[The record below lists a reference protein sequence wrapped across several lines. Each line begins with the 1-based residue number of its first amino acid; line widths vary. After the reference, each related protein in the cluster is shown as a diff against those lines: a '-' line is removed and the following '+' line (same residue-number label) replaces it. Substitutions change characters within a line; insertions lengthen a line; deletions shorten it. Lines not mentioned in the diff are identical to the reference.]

1 MTTGAIGPKAAVFKG
16 GRRVD
21 DRRVIKFGRTEGRVV
36 RLVGR
41 MPFVSSRE
49 VSDLLGLDGYQ
60 RARVIMENLE
70 ALGHVT
76 SLKTAGVY
84 SGGWEVKRFALT
96 VKGIGRLAELERIE
110 VPDALKRYPVSLQWR
125 RVLLR
130 RLEALEVYY
139 KLCCFAALARR
150 EGAISFGEG
159 EDVGGPGKYAV
170 GVPSDG
176 MLFWWRRAGWL
187 DGTIVFGRGKGA
199 RRVRVLRTGPT
210 QVRRAILNRLGS
222 MMESYNVRGIERVVI
237 VVPGYTELRLVE
249 HWLRANARFIQ
260 AYCVV
265 EHELK
270 QARKWSDIRF
280 VRPGEFGSAYFSLS
294 AAFSGL
300 RGRPSRSGARL
311 DRFEPYA
318 KVVVPEGVILK
329 TGRNDRGILVGAS
342 LSRRERICLQAVADW
357 PLALRGHLLGLK
369 GVSDLLFASLFNAGL
384 IYYARDDGRAR
395 VLLSDAGMRYV
406 ASRDRSSFG
415 MLRNRWGYVMVDKSE
430 PELENLRTFG
440 VTGKGLDR
448 RHRIRAEGGK
458 LRVVSRQLEHLDG
471 LTEFFSALGGGTE
484 GLDVVEV
491 LPTHRGERWAR
502 IGRSMRAIL
511 PDGAFVAKTKDSVI
525 PFAVEFERR
534 AVTPKLMNQ
543 RLRPYK
549 QYYDAVYRFEDHGAI
564 LVTLIVF
571 ESVVHASDFASHC
584 ASGRVEAR
592 TSRGRN
598 MPLYVSSIEE
608 IREKGL
614 WGEVWFAVGGEFSGR
629 YVTLTERGRQVVL

>member
-1 MTTGAIGPKAAVFKG
+1 MTTGTAGPKAAVFKG

-21 DRRVIKFGRTEGRVV
+21 GRRVIKVGSTEGRVV

-41 MPFVSSRE
+41 MPFVSFRD
-49 VSDLLGLDGYQ
+49 VCDLLGLDGYQ
-60 RARVIMENLE
+60 RARVIMDNLE

-84 SGGWEVKRFALT
+84 SGGWEVKRFVLT
-96 VKGIGRLAELERIE
+96 LRGIGRLAELERIE
-110 VPDALKRYPVSLQWR
+110 VPDALRRYPVSLQWR
-125 RVLLR
+125 RVVLR

-139 KLCCFAALARR
+139 RLCCFAALARR
-150 EGAISFGEG
+150 EGAISFGKG
-159 EDVGGPGKYAV
+159 EAEGGPGEFAV
-170 GVPSDG
+170 GEPSG
-176 MLFWWRRAGWL
+176 GTLFWWRRRGWM
-187 DGTIVFGRGKGA
+187 DGTVVFGQGKGA
-199 RRVRVLRTGPT
+199 RRVRVLRIGSVR
-210 QVRRAILNRLGS
+210 VRRAILHRLGS
-222 MMESYNVRGIERVVI
+222 MMRAYRERGIERIVI

-280 VRPGEFGSAYFSLS
+280 VRPGEYGSAYFSLS

-300 RGRPSRSGARL
+300 RGRPSRLGARL
-311 DRFEPYA
+311 DRFEFHE
-318 KVVVPEGVILK
+318 KVVVPEGAILR
-329 TGRNDRGILVGAS
+329 TGGNDREILVGAS

-357 PLALRGHLLGLK
+357 PLGLRGHLLSLK
-369 GVSDLLFASLFNAGL
+369 GVNKDSLANLLRMGL
-384 IYYARDDGRAR
+384 IYYVWDERQAR
-395 VLLSDAGMRYV
+395 VLLSDAGMRYL
-406 ASRDRSSFG
+406 ASRDRSSLG
-415 MLRNRWGYVMVDKSE
+415 MLRSRWGAVILDDDDDGSSE
-430 PELENLRTFG
+430 LKAFP
-440 VTGKGLDR
+440 VSGKGLDR

-471 LTEFFSALGGGTE
+471 ITEFFSVLGGGTE

-491 LPTHRGERWAR
+491 LPTHRSERWAR
-502 IGRSMRAIL
+502 IGRRMRAIL
-511 PDGAFVAKTKDSVI
+511 PDGAFVAKTRDSVV
-525 PFAVEFERR
+525 PFALEFERR

-564 LVTLIVF
+564 LVTLMVF

-584 ASGRVEAR
+584 GSGRVVAR

-598 MPLYVSSIEE
+598 MPLYVSSIEA

-614 WGEVWFAVGGEFSGR
+614 WEEIWFAVGGEFAGR
-629 YVTLTERGRQVVL
+629 YVDLTRRGRQVV

>member
-1 MTTGAIGPKAAVFKG
+1 MAVKAG
-16 GRRVD
+16 GRRGGK
-21 DRRVIKFGRTEGRVV
+21 RVITFGNTEGRVV

-41 MPFVSSRE
+41 MPFVSSRD
-49 VSDLLGLDGYQ
+49 VSDLLGLGGYQ
-60 RARVIMENLE
+60 VARVIMENLE
-70 ALGHVT
+70 ALEHVT
-76 SLKTAGVY
+76 SLNAAGVY
-84 SGGWEVKRFALT
+84 SGGWEVKRFVLT
-96 VKGIGRLAELERIE
+96 VKGIGRLAELERIG
-110 VPDALKRYPVSLQWR
+110 VAAARRRYPVSLQWR

-150 EGAISFGEG
+150 EGAINFGEG
-159 EDVGGPGKYAV
+159 EDVDGPGDFAV
-170 GVPSDG
+170 GSPSG
-176 MLFWWRRAGWL
+176 GTLFWWRRAGWL
-187 DGTIVFGRGKGA
+187 DGTFVFGQGKGA
-199 RRVRVLRTGPT
+199 RRVRVLRIGSVG
-210 QVRRAILNRLGS
+210 VRRAILHRLGS
-222 MMESYNVRGIERVVI
+222 MMLAYGDRGIERIVI

-249 HWLRANARFIQ
+249 HWLRANARYIQ

-280 VRPGEFGSAYFSLS
+280 VRPGEYGSAYFSLS

-300 RGRPSRSGARL
+300 RGRPSRLGARL
-311 DRFEPYA
+311 DRFESHE
-318 KVVVPEGVILK
+318 KVVVPEGAILR
-329 TGRNDRGILVGAS
+329 TGANDRDILVGAS

-357 PLALRGHLLGLK
+357 PLGLRGHVLSLK
-369 GVSDLLFASLFNAGL
+369 GVNKDSLANLLRMGL
-384 IYYARDDGRAR
+384 IYYVWDERQAR
-395 VLLSDAGMRYV
+395 VLLSDAGMRYL
-406 ASRDRSSFG
+406 ASRDRSSLG
-415 MLRNRWGYVMVDKSE
+415 MLRSRWRAVILDDDDGGSSRLKAFPVS
-430 PELENLRTFG
+430 
-440 VTGKGLDR
+440 GKGLDR

-471 LTEFFSALGGGTE
+471 ITEFFSALGGGTE

-491 LPTHRGERWAR
+491 LPTHRSERWAR
-502 IGRSMRAIL
+502 IGRRMRAIL
-511 PDGAFVAKTKDSVI
+511 PDGAFVAKMRDSVV
-525 PFAVEFERR
+525 PFALEFERR

-584 ASGRVEAR
+584 GSGRVVAR
-592 TSRGRN
+592 TSLGRN

-614 WGEVWFAVGGEFSGR
+614 WEEIWFAVGGEFEGR
-629 YVTLTERGRQVVL
+629 YVDLTRRGMQVV

>member
-1 MTTGAIGPKAAVFKG
+1 MTTGARGTVPKG
-16 GRRVD
+16 GRRKSG
-21 DRRVIKFGRTEGRVV
+21 RRAIKFGSTEGRVV

-41 MPFVSSRE
+41 MPFVSFRD
-49 VSDLLGLDGYQ
+49 VCDLLGLDGYQ
-60 RARVIMENLE
+60 SARVIMENLE
-70 ALGHVT
+70 ALGHVM
-76 SLKTAGVY
+76 SLKTGGVY

-96 VKGIGRLAELERIE
+96 ARGIGRLAELERIE
-110 VPDALKRYPVSLQWR
+110 VSDALQRYPVSLQWR

-150 EGAISFGEG
+150 EGEITFGEG
-159 EDVGGPGKYAV
+159 EDVGGPGEFAV
-170 GVPSDG
+170 GEPSG
-176 MLFWWRRAGWL
+176 GTLFWWRRTGWL
-187 DGTIVFGRGKGA
+187 DGTVVFGQGKGA
-199 RRVRVLRTGPT
+199 RRVRVLRIGTVG
-210 QVRRAILNRLGS
+210 VRRAILHRLGS
-222 MMESYNVRGIERVVI
+222 MVRAYGDRGIERIVI

-270 QARKWSDIRF
+270 EARNWSDVRF
-280 VRPGEFGSAYFSLS
+280 VRPGEYGSAYFSLS
-294 AAFSGL
+294 KAFSGL
-300 RGRPSRSGARL
+300 RGRPSRLGARL

-318 KVVVPEGVILK
+318 KVVVPEGAILK

-357 PLALRGHLLGLK
+357 PLGLRVHLLGLK
-369 GVSDLLFASLFNAGL
+369 GVSDLLFTNLFGLGL
-384 IYYARDDGRAR
+384 IHYAWDDGRAR

-406 ASRDRSSFG
+406 ASRDRSSLKV
-415 MLRNRWGYVMVDKSE
+415 LRDKWGYVMVDKSE
-430 PELENLRTFG
+430 PELENLRSFP

-458 LRVVSRQLEHLDG
+458 LKTVSRQLVHLDG
-471 LTEFFSALGGGTE
+471 ITEFFSTLGEGTE

-491 LPTHRGERWAR
+491 LPTHRGERWAK
-502 IGRSMRAIL
+502 IGRRMRAIL
-511 PDGAFVAKTKDSVI
+511 PDGAFVAKTRDSVI
-525 PFAVEFERR
+525 PFALEFERR

-564 LVTLIVF
+564 LVTLMVF

-584 ASGRVEAR
+584 GSGRVVAR

-598 MPLYVSSIEE
+598 MPLYVSSIEA

-614 WGEVWFAVGGEFSGR
+614 WEDVWFAVGGEFAGR
-629 YVTLTERGRQVVL
+629 YVELTRRGRQVV

>member
-1 MTTGAIGPKAAVFKG
+1 MTTGARGTVPKSG
-16 GRRVD
+16 
-21 DRRVIKFGRTEGRVV
+21 RRVIKFGNTEGRVV

-41 MPFVSSRE
+41 MPFVSFRD

-60 RARVIMENLE
+60 SARVIMENLE

-76 SLKTAGVY
+76 SLKSAGVY
-84 SGGWEVKRFALT
+84 SGGWEVKRFVLT
-96 VKGIGRLAELERIE
+96 VRGIGRLAELERIE
-110 VPDALKRYPVSLQWR
+110 VPDALRRYPVSLQWR

-150 EGAISFGEG
+150 EGAITFGEG

-170 GVPSDG
+170 GEPSG
-176 MLFWWRRAGWL
+176 GTLFWWRRTGWL
-187 DGTIVFGRGKGA
+187 DGTVVFGRGKGA
-199 RRVRVLRTGPT
+199 RRVRVLRIGSVG
-210 QVRRAILNRLGS
+210 VRRAILHRLGS
-222 MMESYNVRGIERVVI
+222 MMLAYGDRGIERIVI

-270 QARKWSDIRF
+270 EARKWSDIRF
-280 VRPGEFGSAYFSLS
+280 VRPGEYGSAYFSLS

-300 RGRPSRSGARL
+300 RGRPSRLGARL

-318 KVVVPEGVILK
+318 KVVVPEGAILR

-369 GVSDLLFASLFNAGL
+369 GVSELPLANLFKMGL
-384 IYYARDDGRAR
+384 IYHVWDEGQAR

-471 LTEFFSALGGGTE
+471 ITEFFSVLGGGTE

-491 LPTHRGERWAR
+491 LPTHRSGRWAR
-502 IGRSMRAIL
+502 IGRRMRAIL
-511 PDGAFVAKTKDSVI
+511 PDGAFVAKTRDSVV
-525 PFAVEFERR
+525 PFALEFERR

-598 MPLYVSSIEE
+598 MPIYVSSIEA

-614 WGEVWFAVGGEFSGR
+614 WEEIWFAVGGEFAGR
-629 YVTLTERGRQVVL
+629 YVDLTRRGRQVV